1 MKRRAGRVIGA
12 GAATV
17 ALAGLGYVGMT
28 WLRYGKR
35 TSVLGRPDPLV
46 DRFMPTYEVR
56 ELHET
61 KVAAPAD
68 MTYTAARD
76 LDLQRSGLVRA
87 IFRGR
92 ELLMG
97 AQPPRGRVQQT
108 FLSEALALGWRMLAD
123 EPGHEL
129 VMGAVTQP
137 WEANVVFRGLP
148 PDEFAD
154 FHQPGYAKIVWTM
167 KVDPTGLDSSI
178 FSTETRVA
186 TTDPHSRERFR
197 RYWSLLSPGILLIRR
212 EILRLVREDA
222 GRRLRARLTL
232 QAGGAVISSSPSEG

>member
-1 MKRRAGRVIGA
+1 VKHRGRRVIGV
-12 GAATV
+12 GAATA
-17 ALAGLGYVGMT
+17 ALVGLGYFGVT
-28 WLRYGKR
+28 WLRYGKP
-35 TSVLGRPDPLV
+35 TSGLGRPDRLA
-46 DRFMPTYEVR
+46 DRFMPIYEVR

-61 KVAAPAD
+61 KVAAPAEV
-68 MTYTAARD
+68 TYAAARE
-76 LDLQRSGLVRA
+76 LDLQRSAVVRA

-97 AQPPRGRVQQT
+97 AEPPKGRVQQT
-108 FLSEALALGWRMLAD
+108 FLTEALALGWRVLVD

-129 VMGAVTQP
+129 VMGAVTRP

-148 PDEFAD
+148 PDQFAD
-154 FHQPGYAKIVWTM
+154 FHEPGYAKIVWTM
-167 KVDPTGLDSSI
+167 RVDSTGRDSAI

-222 GRRLRARLTL
+222 GRRFKARLTPKPM
-232 QAGGAVISSSPSEG
+232 GPG